1 MNLFTQ
7 ANRLKKYTTVY
18 EIIDDYYNIRYLG
31 YNKRKKFMLNL
42 LEYQLK
48 LLTNKARFIL
58 EQCDDKIDLRKKKKE
73 QVIALLK
80 EGNYDV
86 MDNDEEYKYLRGM
99 RIEQVEE
106 ENVAKL
112 LKDKDTKMAEY
123 NILKKTTLK
132 EMWKRE
138 LKELKGEFEKYQ
150 RARRVRQYGKKGKK
164 K

>member
-1 MNLFTQ
+1 M
-7 ANRLKKYTTVY
+7 
-18 EIIDDYYNIRYLG
+18 
-31 YNKRKKFMLNL
+31 
-42 LEYQLK
+42 EYQVK

-80 EGNYDV
+80 DGKYDV

-112 LKDKDTKMAEY
+112 LKDKDEKMAAYE
-123 NILKKTTLK
+123 ILKKTTLK
-132 EMWKRE
+132 EMWKKELNE
-138 LKELKGEFEKYQ
+138 LKTEFVKYQ
-150 RARRVRQYGKKGKK
+150 RARRMRQYGKKGKK